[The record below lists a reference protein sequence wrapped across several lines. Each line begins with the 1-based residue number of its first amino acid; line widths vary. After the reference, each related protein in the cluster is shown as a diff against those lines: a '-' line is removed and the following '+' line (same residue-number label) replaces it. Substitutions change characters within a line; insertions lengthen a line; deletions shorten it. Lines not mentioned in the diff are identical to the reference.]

1 MHSFLVG
8 NMGLA
13 TKKTGDI
20 CPNSIIESVGELG
33 IVREFTVSLFVCQ
46 MLAAG
51 AGQRVNVITQNDEFS
66 TNMVILFDFV

>member
-13 TKKTGDI
+13 TKKQADI
-20 CPNSIIESVGELG
+20 CPIFIIESVGGIG

-46 MLAAG
+46 MLAAK
-51 AGQRVNVITQNDEFS
+51 AGQRVSGITQNDEFS